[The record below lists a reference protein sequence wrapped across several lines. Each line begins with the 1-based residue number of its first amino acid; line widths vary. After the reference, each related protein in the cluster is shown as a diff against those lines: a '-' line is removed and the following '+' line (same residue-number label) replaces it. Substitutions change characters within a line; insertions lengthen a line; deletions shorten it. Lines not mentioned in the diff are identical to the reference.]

1 MKTIL
6 IDSCFWIALY
16 DTKNDPK
23 QTLEAEAIEELIQD
37 HNLIIP
43 FPTLYEFVSSRLSR
57 RETVLEFEK
66 LLYRHNIK
74 RLKDTKYR
82 DKALENFFIKTKWKY
97 NDISLV
103 DEIIKL
109 IMLDK
114 DNKIDMVISFDK
126 AVLNEAQANNIE
138 II

>member
-6 IDSCFWIALY
+6 IDSCYWIALY
-16 DTKNDPK
+16 DTKKDPK
-23 QTLEAEAIEELIQD
+23 LTLEAEAIEELIQD

-57 RETVLEFEK
+57 RETVLEFEN
-66 LLYRHNIK
+66 LLYRHNIT
-74 RLKDTKYR
+74 RLRDTKYR

-114 DNKIDMVISFDK
+114 NNKIDMVVSFDQ